1 MVVLPRPR
9 ILLAIVATVT
19 LLGGIGGLIAISWL
33 DRNATL
39 AESSDRLR
47 LSSRLAESHVR
58 ALHQA
63 GQEVLARIGEYYL
76 HHPGGAGVRPWLAA
90 LVEEAPYIDAVRI
103 QNSKGETILA
113 TDDAAPPSEIEQADI
128 RTALSQPGRT
138 VIGTL
143 APESRS
149 GAHTIVLTRAFLA
162 PSGSVLGVARILVSM
177 SYFSDLYRGLNPPP
191 GAVFAVVRRDGMLI
205 ARYPMPTNFSRLDS
219 AAHPFTKFA
228 QAQEGVYQAPS
239 VVDGDER
246 VSSYRVLP
254 DLDLVV
260 TAALRV
266 DTVFQG
272 WQVRT
277 QHATALVAVAL
288 LLVLGLTAVADESMR
303 HEFRLLR
310 SVKQK
315 ADELAAALADKD
327 VLFQEVHHRV
337 KNNLQV
343 ISSLLT
349 MQSLHVRDE
358 VARNTLK
365 DALDRIHSMGL
376 VHQTLYE
383 RNLAANVD
391 LGAYFGRLAEALA
404 GSYGSGKGGV
414 TVQVDASGT
423 LELERA
429 VPLGMLANEALSNA
443 LKHAFANGRHGTVQV
458 SLHCKDERW
467 RLVVQDDGCGIAAE
481 PGRGIGFGLIRAL
494 SRQLGGSVEFAE
506 APGGG
511 TMVTIDF
518 PA

>member
-1 MVVLPRPR
+1 
-9 ILLAIVATVT
+9 
-19 LLGGIGGLIAISWL
+19 
-33 DRNATL
+33 
-39 AESSDRLR
+39 
-47 LSSRLAESHVR
+47 
-58 ALHQA
+58 
-63 GQEVLARIGEYYL
+63 
-76 HHPGGAGVRPWLAA
+76 
-90 LVEEAPYIDAVRI
+90 
-103 QNSKGETILA
+103 
-113 TDDAAPPSEIEQADI
+113 
-128 RTALSQPGRT
+128 
-138 VIGTL
+138 
-143 APESRS
+143 
-149 GAHTIVLTRAFLA
+149 
-162 PSGSVLGVARILVSM
+162 
-177 SYFSDLYRGLNPPP
+177 
-191 GAVFAVVRRDGMLI
+191 
-205 ARYPMPTNFSRLDS
+205 
-219 AAHPFTKFA
+219 
-228 QAQEGVYQAPS
+228 
-239 VVDGDER
+239 VVDGADR
-246 VSSYRVLP
+246 LASYRTLP

-260 TAALRV
+260 TAGLLV

-288 LLVLGLTAVADESMR
+288 LFVLGLTAVADESMR
-303 HEFRLLR
+303 HESRLLR

-315 ADELAAALADKD
+315 ADELAVALADKD

-349 MQSLHVRDE
+349 MQSLHVRDD

-404 GSYGSGKGGV
+404 GSYGTGKGGV
-414 TVQVDASGT
+414 TVQVEATGT

-443 LKHAFANGRHGTVQV
+443 LKHAFSDGRNGIVRV
-458 SLHCKDERW
+458 SLHGEDGRW
-467 RLVVQDDGCGIAAE
+467 KLIVQDDGIGIAAE

-494 SRQLGGSVEFAE
+494 SRQLGGKVEITAG
-506 APGGG
+506 PLVG
-511 TMVTIDF
+511 TVVTLDF

>member
-9 ILLAIVATVT
+9 ILLAIVAAVT
-19 LLGGIGGLIAISWL
+19 LLGGVGGLIAISWL
-33 DRNATL
+33 DRTASQT
-39 AESSDRLR
+39 ESSDRLR
-47 LSSRLAESHVR
+47 LSARLAESYVR

-63 GQEVLARIGEYYL
+63 GQEVLVRIGEYYL
-76 HHPGGAGVRPWLAA
+76 HHPDGSGARPWLSA
-90 LVEEAPYIDAVRI
+90 LVEGAPYIEAVRI
-103 QNSKGETILA
+103 ENAKGETILS
-113 TDDAAPPSEIEQADI
+113 TDAAEAPSEIEQVDI

-138 VIGTL
+138 VIGTIP
-143 APESRS
+143 PEARS
-149 GAHTIVLTRAFLA
+149 GGRMITLSRAFSS
-162 PSGSVLGVARILVSM
+162 PSGTVLGVARILVPV
-177 SYFSDLYRGLNPPP
+177 SYFTDLIASLNPPP
-191 GAVFAVVRRDGMLI
+191 GANYSVLRRDGMLI
-205 ARYPMPTNFSRLDS
+205 ARYPMPPQTSRLDPAS
-219 AAHPFTKFA
+219 HPFTQFA
-228 QAQEGVYQAPS
+228 AAPEGTYRAVS
-239 VVDGDER
+239 VVDQADR
-246 VSSYRVLP
+246 VVSYRVLP
-254 DLDLVV
+254 DLDLAV
-260 TAALRV
+260 TAGLLA

-277 QHATALVAVAL
+277 LHAAALVAVAL
-288 LLVLGLTAVADESMR
+288 VLVLGLTAVADESMR
-303 HEFRLLR
+303 HEFSLLR

-443 LKHAFANGRHGTVQV
+443 LKHAFADGRHGTVQV
-458 SLHCKDERW
+458 SLHQADGRW

-494 SRQLGGSVEFAE
+494 SRQLGGSVDFAA

-511 TMVTIDF
+511 TMVAIDF

>member
-1 MVVLPRPR
+1 MVGLPLPRL
-9 ILLAIVATVT
+9 LLAIVAAVT
-19 LLGGIGGLIAISWL
+19 LLGGVGGLVAISWL
-33 DRNATL
+33 DHNATE

-63 GQEVLARIGEYYL
+63 GQEVLARIGEYYIYR
-76 HHPGGAGVRPWLAA
+76 PGGAGVRPWLAT
-90 LVEEAPYIDAVRI
+90 LVEDAPYIDAVRI
-103 QNSKGETILA
+103 QNLSGETILS
-113 TDDAAPPSEIEQADI
+113 TDDAAPLTETELADI

-138 VIGTL
+138 VIGIL
-143 APESRS
+143 SSEAQL
-149 GAHTIVLTRAFLA
+149 GGHAIVLTRAFSA
-162 PSGSVLGVARILVSM
+162 PSGAVLGVARILVSI
-177 SYFSDLYRGLNPPP
+177 SYFNDLYRDLIPPP
-191 GAVFAVVRRDGMLI
+191 GAIFSVLRRDGLLI
-205 ARYPMPTNFSRLDS
+205 ARYPMPPNSPRLDS

-228 QAQEGVYQAPS
+228 EASEGVYQAVS
-239 VVDGDER
+239 VVDGSNR
-246 VSSYRVLP
+246 LLSYRVLP

-260 TAALRV
+260 AAGLLT
-266 DTVFQG
+266 DTVFQD
-272 WQVRT
+272 WEVRT
-277 QHATALVAVAL
+277 QHATFLVSLAL
-288 LLVLGLTAVADESMR
+288 LLMLGLTALADRSMR
-303 HEFRLLR
+303 KEFLLSR
-310 SVKQK
+310 SDKEN
-315 ADELAAALADKD
+315 ADNLAAALADKD

-391 LGAYFGRLAEALA
+391 LGAYFGRLAEGLA
-404 GSYGSGKGGV
+404 SSYGSGKGGV

-429 VPLGMLANEALSNA
+429 VPLGMLANEVLSNA
-443 LKHAFANGRHGTVQV
+443 LKHAFADGRHGNVYM
-458 SLHCKDERW
+458 SLHCEDGRW
-467 RLVVQDDGCGIAAE
+467 RLVVRDDGSGIAPE

-494 SRQLGGSVEFAE
+494 SRQLGGSVQFSA
-506 APGGG
+506 ASGGG
-511 TMVTIDF
+511 TMVVVDF

>member
-9 ILLAIVATVT
+9 VLLAVVAIVT
-19 LLGGIGGLIAISWL
+19 LLGGVGGLVAISWL
-33 DRNATL
+33 DREATL
-39 AESSDRLR
+39 AEASDRLR

-58 ALHQA
+58 ALNQA
-63 GQEVLARIGEYYL
+63 GQEVLARIGDYYI
-76 HHPGGAGVRPWLAA
+76 HNPGGSGIRPWLAA
-90 LVEEAPYIDAVRI
+90 LVEDAPYIEAVRI
-103 QNSKGETILA
+103 ENAKGDPILS
-113 TDDAAPPSEIEQADI
+113 TDDARPPSEIEMADI

-143 APESRS
+143 PPEARP
-149 GAHTIVLTRAFLA
+149 GGHTIVLTRAFSA
-162 PSGSVLGVARILVSM
+162 PSGPALGVARILVSV
-177 SYFSDLYRGLNPPP
+177 SYFNDMYRGLTPPP
-191 GAVFAVVRRDGMLI
+191 GTVFSVLRRDGMVI
-205 ARYPMPTNFSRLDS
+205 ARYPMVSGMNRLDT
-219 AAHPFTKFA
+219 AIHPFTKFA
-228 QAQEGVYQAPS
+228 QTPEGVYRAVS
-239 VVDGDER
+239 VVDGGER
-246 VSSYRVLP
+246 LASYRVLP

-260 TAALRV
+260 TAGLLV
-266 DTVFQG
+266 DTVFHG

-288 LLVLGLTAVADESMR
+288 LFVLGLTAVADESMR

-414 TVQVDASGT
+414 TVEVDASGT

-443 LKHAFANGRHGTVQV
+443 LKHAFADGRHGTVRV
-458 SLHCKDERW
+458 SLHRDNGRW
-467 RLVVQDDGCGIAAE
+467 RLVVQDDGSGIPDE

-494 SRQLGGSVEFAE
+494 SRQLGGSVEFA
-506 APGGG
+506 AAAGGG